1 MHIGLIFVGIV
12 LFYLLSC
19 IRIINEYER
28 AVIFRLGHVLDQTKG
43 PGIIVVLWPI
53 DRAVKV
59 SLQIVTLDVPP
70 QDIITKDNVSAKI
83 NAVAYFRVMDPIKAT
98 VQIQNYFFAISQMAQ
113 TTLRSVIGEIELDEF
128 DPLSLHAL
136 AVDGQGRVVG
146 TGRLLP
152 DGHIGRMAVLRE
164 ARGRGVGSALLRSLM
179 QAARARGD
187 REVALSAQT
196 HAIPF
201 YERFG
206 FVAEGGQYDDAGIPH
221 RRMRLAV

>member
-1 MHIGLIFVGIV
+1 MADDLRVELGDWQAM
-12 LFYLLSC
+12 
-19 IRIINEYER
+19 RAR
-28 AVIFRLGHVLDQTKG
+28 AVPVRY
-43 PGIIVVLWPI
+43 
-53 DRAVKV
+53 AVFVEEQK
-59 SLQIVTLDVPP
+59 VPP
-70 QDIITKDNVSAKI
+70 
-83 NAVAYFRVMDPIKAT
+83 
-98 VQIQNYFFAISQMAQ
+98 
-113 TTLRSVIGEIELDEF
+113 EIELDEF

-164 ARGRGVGSALLRSLM
+164 ARGRGVGSALLQSLM